1 MLKSATEEET
11 KLQNMWPYM
20 QEGGRV
26 EEIKIPGV

>member
-20 QEGGRV
+20 QGGRV